1 MYSAFIPPEA
11 IAGAA
16 QIAIYFAT
24 AVAVLMS
31 LMVSS
36 RWSI

>member
-1 MYSAFIPPEA
+1 VAC
-11 IAGAA
+11 AA
-16 QIAIYFAT
+16 QLTMYIAT

-36 RWSI
+36 RWSF

>member
-1 MYSAFIPPEA
+1 MYTAIPPELV
-11 IAGAA
+11 AGAA
-16 QIAIYFAT
+16 QMAVFFAT

-31 LMVSS
+31 LMFTS